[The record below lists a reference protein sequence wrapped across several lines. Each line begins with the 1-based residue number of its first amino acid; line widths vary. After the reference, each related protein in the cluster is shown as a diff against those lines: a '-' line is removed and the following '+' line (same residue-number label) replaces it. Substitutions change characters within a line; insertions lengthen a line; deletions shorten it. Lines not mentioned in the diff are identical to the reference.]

1 MSQTRFI
8 MSFMHR
14 ILCVSLIEFGLPL
27 AVRKFCLLVLD
38 TECMTLVEKK
48 KHGAGTYS
56 CAVLIAENTVTLHSQ
71 ECSSGNMLLILL
83 RIIIY
88 F

>member
-8 MSFMHR
+8 MSFTHR
-14 ILCVSLIEFGLPL
+14 ILCVSHIEFGLPL

-48 KHGAGTYS
+48 
-56 CAVLIAENTVTLHSQ
+56 
-71 ECSSGNMLLILL
+71 NMARELTRVRFL
-83 RIIIY
+83 
-88 F
+88 

>member
-48 KHGAGTYS
+48 TWRGNLLVCGSYS
-56 CAVLIAENTVTLHSQ
+56 
-71 ECSSGNMLLILL
+71 
-83 RIIIY
+83 
-88 F
+88 